1 MGLEKR
7 GKGTGPM
14 EDRDGCLEG
23 LFKLLML
30 TAVTDYLQ
38 RRFGF
43 GRGCSCTGIG
53 CGMVLLVCF
62 VVFACSILTGT
73 DWTRLQIA
81 WPF

>member
-1 MGLEKR
+1 
-7 GKGTGPM
+7 M

-23 LFKLLML
+23 LLKLFAL

-53 CGMVLLVCF
+53 CGTILLIFF
-62 VVFACSILTGT
+62 VVFACSIVTGT
-73 DWTRLQIA
+73 DWTRLQIV